1 MTKCSRTVVAQ
12 NDYFYVTPGLSVKNF
27 PPDARTGSAS
37 ARRSQGQRRLTGG
50 FRQIFR
56 RMIAAQRDPQPG
68 APPGH
73 RRIADGRKKISGLKE
88 PLRRVQGHAL
98 VAHEQGHDGA

>member
-37 ARRSQGQRRLTGG
+37 TRRSQGQRRLTGG

-56 RMIAAQRDPQPG
+56 RMIAAQRDPQREKRTG
-68 APPGH
+68 
-73 RRIADGRKKISGLKE
+73 GLYLFFNSE
-88 PLRRVQGHAL
+88 TPLRRQRKASVFFGDKTISFHA
-98 VAHEQGHDGA
+98 